1 MALTEIADRP
11 AGEDAPSLHQRI
23 LSDISEKIVS
33 GEWAP
38 GHRIPF
44 EYELSATYNCSRM
57 TVNKALSQ
65 LAKAGMIERRRR
77 SGSFVRRPKSQA
89 AILEIHD
96 IKTEVQALGLPYRYQ
111 LVSRRMRRGTA
122 DDRERLG
129 LTEPS
134 TVIALTSLHFAGH
147 RPFCHEDRLI
157 SLRTVPD
164 AEHEAFAEIAP
175 GPWLVG
181 RIPWSVAEH
190 RIRAAGVD
198 AGVAST
204 LDIDAG
210 TPSLV
215 VERQTWS
222 ADQPVTHV
230 RFTYAGDGHT
240 LVARFTPAQ
249 G

>member
-1 MALTEIADRP
+1 MTDLDVMEKP
-11 AGEDAPSLHQRI
+11 GGEEAPSLHQRI
-23 LSDISEKIVS
+23 LSDISERIVS

-44 EYELSATYNCSRM
+44 EYELSAAYSCSRM

-89 AILEIHD
+89 AVLEIHD
-96 IKTEVQALGLPYRYQ
+96 IKTEVLALGLPYHYR
-111 LVSRRMRRGTA
+111 LESRRVRRGTA
-122 DDRERLG
+122 EDRERLG
-129 LTEPS
+129 LAGPS
-134 TVIALTSLHFAGH
+134 AVIELISVHFAGP
-147 RPFCHEDRLI
+147 RPFCHENRVI
-157 SLRTVPD
+157 SLKTVPE
-164 AEHEAFAEIAP
+164 AEHEPFAEMAP
-175 GPWLVG
+175 GPWLVA

-190 RIRAAGVD
+190 RIRATGVEAGI
-198 AGVAST
+198 AAI

-230 RFTYAGDGHT
+230 RFTYAGDSHS
-240 LVARFTPAQ
+240 LVARFTPSH
-249 G
+249 